1 MFDAVALRSASSAPS
16 GARRGAAGKRRKER
30 LRPVLRWVHRMLGL
44 FAAFYVLMASA
55 TGGIL
60 MFKEEILGLAH
71 PELQAPPTDPITQA
85 ERLSAVLEPG
95 SFTSVKFPT
104 EALPAF
110 IVYQPDGGTAL
121 HDPHS
126 LAPLDDRL
134 GLNRAMDW
142 LFDLHHYLLA
152 GETGKIV
159 SGAFGLAIA
168 GLILIGLYLWWPWRR
183 GWRLSHA
190 RVQRPT
196 RASRLAAHT
205 TLAILMAPALLLA
218 SVTGAAVV
226 FHEQART
233 LLVGLL
239 GEKDPAVE
247 AVRGPGSLSALTRS
261 QFPEATARLYIPP
274 SQPGGE
280 ARLRL
285 RQPEELHPNGRTTFA
300 YDPESRRATEATSE
314 PESGA
319 GNRLYNLLYP
329 AHTGAIGGTAL
340 RLFLLLSAPLA
351 FLAALNGLKSILTPK
366 RKKRRGAA

>member
-1 MFDAVALRSASSAPS
+1 MFNAAAARSSSAVPS
-16 GARRGAAGKRRKER
+16 GARGASRKRRKER
-30 LRPVLRWVHRMLGL
+30 LRPALRWTHRMIGL

-71 PELQAPPTDPITQA
+71 PELRAPPADPVTQA
-85 ERLSAVLEPG
+85 ERLSASLEPG
-95 SFTSVKFPT
+95 SFTSIKFPT

-110 IVYQPDGGTAL
+110 IVYRPDGGTAL
-121 HDPHS
+121 YDPHG
-126 LAPLDDRL
+126 LAPLGDRL

-168 GLILIGLYLWWPWRR
+168 ALILIGLYLWWPWRR

-190 RVQRPT
+190 RAQRPT

-218 SVTGAAVV
+218 SVTGAGVV
-226 FHEQART
+226 FHEQARA

-239 GEKDPAVE
+239 GEKDPVVE
-247 AVRGPGSLSALTRS
+247 PIRAQGSLSALTRT
-261 QFPEATARLYIPP
+261 QFPQATPRLYIPP
-274 SQPGGE
+274 SKPGGE

-285 RQPEELHPNGRTTFA
+285 RQPEELHPNGRSTFA
-300 YDPESRRATEATSE
+300 YDPESRQATEATSE

-329 AHTGAIGGTAL
+329 AHTGAIGGMPL

-366 RKKRRGAA
+366 RKKRRGAAS